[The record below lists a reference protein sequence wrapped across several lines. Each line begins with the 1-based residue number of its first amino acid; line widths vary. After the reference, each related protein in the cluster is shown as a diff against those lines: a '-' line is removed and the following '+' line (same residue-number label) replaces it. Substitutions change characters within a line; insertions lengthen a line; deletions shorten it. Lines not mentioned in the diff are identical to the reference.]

1 MITDLILL
9 QVKPNELF
17 GADFFNMEGLIN
29 LIIRFSF
36 NVLVVGIIVRGLY
49 YTLTRK
55 KNYLFSFMLI
65 GVIVFLICFLL
76 PKLDIGWSFALGLF
90 AIFAIIR
97 YRTNPI
103 PIKEMTYLFVV
114 IGVSVIN
121 GLSSKD
127 TSYLELVFTNIIVI
141 LTVYVLERVWL
152 MKNESKKMIDYEKI
166 ELIQPEKWPELVED
180 LKLRTGL
187 PINRVEIGR
196 VNFLRDTVRLL
207 IYYQEERDDNVI
219 KDVEIGSYDDSRT
232 D

>member
-1 MITDLILL
+1 MILDLILL
-9 QVKPNELF
+9 QAEPNELF
-17 GADFFNMEGLIN
+17 GTDFFDMEALVH
-29 LIIRFSF
+29 LVIRFSF
-36 NVLVVGIIVRGLY
+36 NLLVVGIIVRGLY

-65 GVIVFLICFLL
+65 GVVVFLICFLL
-76 PKLDIGWSFALGLF
+76 PTIDLTWAFALGLF
-90 AIFAIIR
+90 AIFGIIR

-121 GLSSKD
+121 GLSTKD

-152 MKNESKKMIDYEKI
+152 MKNESRKIIEYEKI
-166 ELIQPEKWPELVED
+166 ELIQPDKWAELVED
-180 LKLRTGL
+180 LKQRTGL

-196 VNFLRDTVRLL
+196 INFLRDTVRLL
-207 IYYQEERDDNVI
+207 IYYQEDRENNITD
-219 KDVEIGSYDDSRT
+219 DVEVGTYEEGGME
-232 D
+232 